1 MAEGILSRLRR
12 RQQSYILFT
21 FLRRPYSTREAINRG
36 LVIAAIVG
44 AIVAPIFIGGRGG
57 DAAEGAGAE
66 FSAKLGELE
75 ALEEQRDQESGS
87 DELDARITQLEEE
100 TRLGYLERD
109 GDASDKGALAP
120 DFRLLDLNGDPHR
133 LSEIDGP
140 IVLNFWASWCEPCI
154 EEMPEF
160 EIVNQEL
167 AGRVTFIGIND
178 GESLETAREFA
189 DEVTGVSYLV
199 LLDPTKSMTDGPY
212 PLVGRPTTFFIG
224 ADGII
229 KELRVG
235 IVDLETLRGLVGD
248 LIGEDLGADVEVV
261 PEDYGEATLNILD
274 SARANHAAAAE
285 LIGRWRDNPDV
296 LGDPGWQRN
305 MVAQTR
311 VWSDLHEQFGEL
323 SAPSQWEEMHG
334 KVSDALAQIANAAG
348 PLVREGVE
356 NQNGDRVTLAV
367 DLFEDFRDDFGT
379 AAENLEGVLRR
390 HSQGSSSESA
400 SDDSALSC
408 ESLRERY
415 ARNRAMA
422 ETVAEDRNLTT
433 SQMLDLPESREAIDA
448 QRAARRNGCSWAN

>member
-75 ALEEQRDQESGS
+75 ALEEQRDREGGS

-120 DFRLLDLNGDPHR
+120 DFRLLDLEGRPQR
-133 LSEIDGP
+133 LSAIEGP

-154 EEMPEF
+154 EEMPDF
-160 EIVNQEL
+160 EIINQEL

-248 LIGEDLGADVEVV
+248 LIGADLGADVEVV

-274 SARANHAAAAE
+274 SARANYAVAAE

-323 SAPSQWEEMHG
+323 SAPGQWEALHQ
-334 KVSDALAQIANAAG
+334 KVLDALAQIANAAG
-348 PLVREGVE
+348 PLVRDAIASESVGGLE
-356 NQNGDRVTLAV
+356 TAVTL
-367 DLFEDFRDDFGT
+367 FESFRGIFDI
-379 AAENLEGVLRR
+379 AADNLSGVI
-390 HSQGSSSESA
+390 
-400 SDDSALSC
+400 
-408 ESLRERY
+408 
-415 ARNRAMA
+415 
-422 ETVAEDRNLTT
+422 ET
-433 SQMLDLPESREAIDA
+433 Q
-448 QRAARRNGCSWAN
+448 Q